1 MHFCLYK
8 KDNKNMCW
16 KFKERKMFRK
26 EFQNKKVLEG
36 HILNL
41 RKFGDE
47 Q

>member
-1 MHFCLYK
+1 
-8 KDNKNMCW
+8 MCC
-16 KFKERKMFRK
+16 KFKEPKMFRK